1 MRYMILKIILLTIQA
16 ICLLIWGLSII
27 FGIQWL
33 PEIKKRKKS
42 YRLCIWWVAVF
53 VVMVGTFDLTMRCNI
68 HFSILCFVVGIL
80 AFLIDVY
87 ILWEI
92 LLTTGIMHSAESMRC
107 PLLKSYAIY
116 SFFIIVLLYC
126 TK

>member
-1 MRYMILKIILLTIQA
+1 MILKIILLTIQA
-16 ICLLIWGLSII
+16 ICLLIWGFSII
-27 FGIQWL
+27 IGIQRIS
-33 PEIKKRKKS
+33 EMIIEENIKT
-42 YRLCIWWVAVF
+42 CVWWVAVF

-92 LLTTGIMHSAESMRC
+92 LLTTGIMHSSEPMRC
-107 PLLKSYAIY
+107 SLLKSYAIY
-116 SFFIIVLLYC
+116 SFFLIVLLYC

>member
-1 MRYMILKIILLTIQA
+1 MILKIILLTIQA
-16 ICLLIWGLSII
+16 ICLLIWGFSII
-27 FGIQWL
+27 IGIQRIS
-33 PEIKKRKKS
+33 EMIIEENIKT
-42 YRLCIWWVAVF
+42 CVWWVAVF

-68 HFSILCFVVGIL
+68 HFSILCFAVGIL

-87 ILWEI
+87 ILWEF
-92 LLTTGIMHSAESMRC
+92 LLTTGIMHSSEPMRY

>member
-1 MRYMILKIILLTIQA
+1 MILKIILLTIQA
-16 ICLLIWGLSII
+16 ICLLIWGFSII
-27 FGIQWL
+27 IGIQRIS
-33 PEIKKRKKS
+33 EMIIEENIKT
-42 YRLCIWWVAVF
+42 CVWWVAVF
-53 VVMVGTFDLTMRCNI
+53 VVMVGAFDLTMRCNI

-92 LLTTGIMHSAESMRC
+92 LLTTGIMHSSEPMRC

-116 SFFIIVLLYC
+116 SFFLIVLLYC

>member
-1 MRYMILKIILLTIQA
+1 MII
-16 ICLLIWGLSII
+16 
-27 FGIQWL
+27 
-33 PEIKKRKKS
+33 EENIKT
-42 YRLCIWWVAVF
+42 CVWWVAVF

-92 LLTTGIMHSAESMRC
+92 LLTTGIMHSSEPMRC

-126 TK
+126 TKL

>member
-1 MRYMILKIILLTIQA
+1 MILKIILLTIQA
-16 ICLLIWGLSII
+16 ICLLIWGFSII
-27 FGIQWL
+27 IGIQRIS
-33 PEIKKRKKS
+33 EMIIEENIKT
-42 YRLCIWWVAVF
+42 CVWWVAVF

-92 LLTTGIMHSAESMRC
+92 LLTTGIMHSSEPMRC

-116 SFFIIVLLYC
+116 SFFLLVLLYC

>member
-1 MRYMILKIILLTIQA
+1 MILKIILLTIQA
-16 ICLLIWGLSII
+16 ICLLIWGFSII
-27 FGIQWL
+27 IGIQRIS
-33 PEIKKRKKS
+33 EMIIEENIKT
-42 YRLCIWWVAVF
+42 CVWWVAVF

-92 LLTTGIMHSAESMRC
+92 LLTTGIMHSSEPMRC

-116 SFFIIVLLYC
+116 SFFLIVLLYC

>member
-1 MRYMILKIILLTIQA
+1 MILKIILLTIQA
-16 ICLLIWGLSII
+16 ICLLIWGFSII
-27 FGIQWL
+27 VGIQRIS
-33 PEIKKRKKS
+33 EMIIEENIKT
-42 YRLCIWWVAVF
+42 CVWWVAVF

-92 LLTTGIMHSAESMRC
+92 LLTTGIMHSSEPMRC

-126 TK
+126 TKL

>member
-16 ICLLIWGLSII
+16 ICLLIWGFSII
-27 FGIQWL
+27 VGIQRIS
-33 PEIKKRKKS
+33 EMVIEENIKT
-42 YRLCIWWVAVF
+42 CVWWVAVF
-53 VVMVGTFDLTMRCNI
+53 VIMVGTFDLTMRCNI

-80 AFLIDVY
+80 AYLIDVY

-92 LLTTGIMHSAESMRC
+92 LLTTGIMHSAEPMRC

-126 TK
+126 TKL

>member
-1 MRYMILKIILLTIQA
+1 MILKIILLTIQA
-16 ICLLIWGLSII
+16 ICLLIWGFSII
-27 FGIQWL
+27 VGIQRIS
-33 PEIKKRKKS
+33 EMIIEENIKT
-42 YRLCIWWVAVF
+42 CVWWAAVF

-92 LLTTGIMHSAESMRC
+92 LLTTGIMHSSEPMRC

-126 TK
+126 TKL

>member
-1 MRYMILKIILLTIQA
+1 MILKIILLTIQA
-16 ICLLIWGLSII
+16 ICLLIWGFSII
-27 FGIQWL
+27 VGIQRIS
-33 PEIKKRKKS
+33 EMFIEENIKT
-42 YRLCIWWVAVF
+42 CGWWVAVF

-92 LLTTGIMHSAESMRC
+92 LLTTGIMHSSEPMRC

-126 TK
+126 TKL

>member
-1 MRYMILKIILLTIQA
+1 MILKIILLTIQA
-16 ICLLIWGLSII
+16 ICLLIWGFSII
-27 FGIQWL
+27 IGIQRIS
-33 PEIKKRKKS
+33 EMIMEENIKT
-42 YRLCIWWVAVF
+42 CVWWVAVF

-68 HFSILCFVVGIL
+68 HFSILCFAVGIL

-87 ILWEI
+87 ILWEF
-92 LLTTGIMHSAESMRC
+92 LLTTGIMHSSEPMRY

>member
-1 MRYMILKIILLTIQA
+1 MILKIILLTIQA
-16 ICLLIWGLSII
+16 ICLLIWGFSII
-27 FGIQWL
+27 IGIQRIS
-33 PEIKKRKKS
+33 EMIIEENIKT
-42 YRLCIWWVAVF
+42 CVWWVAVF

-68 HFSILCFVVGIL
+68 HFPILCFVVGIL

-92 LLTTGIMHSAESMRC
+92 LLTTGIMHSSEPMRC

-116 SFFIIVLLYC
+116 SFFLLVLLYC